1 MTVNRI
7 RGWEWGT
14 AMNEPTLESLAQR
27 VDALERELRIQRATE
42 TKKDWRRVVG
52 IAGDSELMR
61 QIDDEGQRIREAE
74 RGEARRERNRKVEF
88 ACSV

>member
-1 MTVNRI
+1 
-7 RGWEWGT
+7 
-14 AMNEPTLESLAQR
+14 MNEPTLESLAQR

-61 QIDDEGQRIREAE
+61 QIDDEGRRIREAE
-74 RGEARRERNRKVEF
+74 REEARRESN
-88 ACSV
+88 A

>member
-1 MTVNRI
+1 
-7 RGWEWGT
+7 
-14 AMNEPTLESLAQR
+14 MNEPTLESLAQR

-61 QIDDEGQRIREAE
+61 QIDDEGRKIREAE
-74 RGEARRERNRKVEF
+74 REEARREST
-88 ACSV
+88 A